1 MQSCSS
7 AASDQVR
14 GTNFMQTERK
24 SSMKRKIFN
33 SRALALILVLAM
45 AVSLFTFSASAAT
58 TESLSGHGSN
68 ISSIVATGADF
79 ESVEYA
85 TSADLHGTVYDY
97 YLAVPSGT
105 ANGTE
110 LTATFTA
117 ADGQPD
123 GFVISKFGKNVPNP
137 PQGIYYIASGA
148 SNTYTA
154 TMTDGAALATAYV
167 HKDTRNEFGKCD
179 TYNFH
184 YYVSMPVSISTGDP
198 VFIAWNG
205 TTGTVTGRHGSN
217 KIPGEFTLWVENP
230 TSVTVNGTAQSA
242 SLQNGTNYGYT
253 ITTSEDNTLS
263 IVVVA
268 GGTTYT
274 ISCGTKSHTLA
285 GSAPTSVVSYL
296 PLGQF
301 ANNSGWGY
309 LGTKFVGPNK
319 TAPETTGVSLGA
331 FGGFIEFYFE
341 NGIEDKATNPYGV
354 DFVIYGNAFNGN
366 PEAGAVQV
374 SVDGTTWY
382 ELAGSNYYKSN
393 FTANDP
399 ANGFSKFYTGTL
411 RNTSVI
417 YTKGSSRVTAK
428 LGSLNAADCCPA
440 AWFPLTTNFTAFEND
455 PTGGA
460 TCDSRVSVNL
470 SGNTLTFTGVTAI
483 ADSDTTAD
491 YAFGYA
497 DVTPN
502 GSPSEYGEAVN
513 PYTPYTSD
521 KTGGDGFDLAWAVDI
536 ATGEPVN
543 LSGQKVKYVR
553 VYSAV
558 LDFGRFGETSPEIT
572 GIFTARGTSSNTNP
586 TPRAIAKLAGTTIST
601 TGTVVSSTQRF
612 ITASVP
618 AGTEQTLSINSSA
631 DYLYVNGVQITGT
644 SASNPYTVS
653 VNLAAGETA
662 TYQVITQ
669 TGTRQPY
676 IEVIKLTGSAATRS
690 VTIGE

>member
-1 MQSCSS
+1 
-7 AASDQVR
+7 
-14 GTNFMQTERK
+14 
-24 SSMKRKIFN
+24 MKKIFN
-33 SRALALILVLAM
+33 SRTLALILVLAM
-45 AVSLFTFSASAAT
+45 AVSLFTLSVSAAT
-58 TESLSGHGSN
+58 TESLNGHGSN
-68 ISSIVATGADF
+68 ISSIVVTGADF

-85 TSADLHGTVYDY
+85 TSTDIHGTVYDY

-393 FTANDP
+393 FTANNP

-572 GIFTARGTSSNTNP
+572 GIFTARGTSGSAATTDLEVWGARKITTSNKGMTSVS
-586 TPRAIAKLAGTTIST
+586 AGNYTIY
-601 TGTVVSSTQRF
+601 
-612 ITASVP
+612 
-618 AGTEQTLSINSSA
+618 SA
-631 DYLYVNGVQITGT
+631 EDYVYVNGVAVD
-644 SASNPYTVS
+644 ASSNDGYAFS
-653 VNLAAGETA
+653 IAAGEKV
-662 TYQVITQ
+662 QIITQ
-669 TGTRQPY
+669 SGTESPY
-676 IEVIKLTGSAATRS
+676 
-690 VTIGE
+690 VTVLNCA

>member
-1 MQSCSS
+1 
-7 AASDQVR
+7 
-14 GTNFMQTERK
+14 
-24 SSMKRKIFN
+24 MKKIFN

-68 ISSIVATGADF
+68 ISSIVVTGADF

-85 TSADLHGTVYDY
+85 TSTDFHGTVYDY
-97 YLAVPSGT
+97 YLAVPNST
-105 ANGTE
+105 ANGTV

-117 ADGQPD
+117 AADQGSN
-123 GFVISKFGKNVPNP
+123 FVISALGQNIPNP
-137 PQGIYYIASGA
+137 PRGTILIRQNA

-154 TMTDGAALATAYV
+154 TMTDGTALATAYA
-167 HKDTRNEFGKCD
+167 HKDVVNEFGKCD

-217 KIPGEFTLWVENP
+217 KIPGEFTLWVDTP
-230 TSVTVNGTAQSA
+230 TSVTVNGVAQSPA
-242 SLQNGTNYGYT
+242 LESETDDNCGYT
-253 ITTSEDNTLS
+253 ITTSEENTLS

-268 GGTTYT
+268 KGVTYT
-274 ISCGTKSHTLA
+274 ISCGTKSHTPA

-393 FTANDP
+393 FTANNP
-399 ANGFSKFYTGTL
+399 ENGFSKFYTGTL

-417 YTKGSSRVTAK
+417 YTKESSRVTAK
-428 LGSLNAADCCPA
+428 LGSLNAANCCPA

-460 TCDSRVSVNL
+460 TCDSHVSVNL

-572 GIFTARGTSSNTNP
+572 GIFTTKNIAADSVNRTAAPTVKFGATAFLSTVATENGGVVDRTSVVAGKPYYVSVTSDAENIFINGI
-586 TPRAIAKLAGTTIST
+586 RATSGTTYTFTKT
-601 TGTVVSSTQRF
+601 TESNQFVR
-612 ITASVP
+612 I
-618 AGTEQTLSINSSA
+618 I
-631 DYLYVNGVQITGT
+631 VQD
-644 SASNPYTVS
+644 
-653 VNLAAGETA
+653 
-662 TYQVITQ
+662 
-669 TGTRQPY
+669 
-676 IEVIKLTGSAATRS
+676 GSAAPY
-690 VTIGE
+690 VTYLKIS

>member
-1 MQSCSS
+1 
-7 AASDQVR
+7 
-14 GTNFMQTERK
+14 
-24 SSMKRKIFN
+24 MKKIFN

-45 AVSLFTFSASAAT
+45 AVSLFTLSVSAAT

-68 ISSIVATGADF
+68 ISSIVVTGADF

-85 TSADLHGTVYDY
+85 TSTDIHGTVYDY

-205 TTGTVTGRHGSN
+205 TTGTVTGRNGSS

-393 FTANDP
+393 FTANNP
-399 ANGFSKFYTGTL
+399 ENGFSKFYTGTL

-572 GIFTARGTSSNTNP
+572 GIFTARGTSSNTKP
-586 TPRAIAKLAGTTIST
+586 TTGAIAKLAGTKIST
-601 TGTVVSSTQRF
+601 TGTAVSSTQRF
-612 ITASVP
+612 ISRTVP
-618 AGTEQTLSINSSA
+618 AGTEQTLSISSNA

-644 SASNPYTVS
+644 STSNPYTIS
-653 VNLAAGETA
+653 VNLAEGETA

-676 IEVIKLTGSAATRS
+676 IEVIKLTGSVATRS
-690 VTIGE
+690 MSIGG

>member
-14 GTNFMQTERK
+14 GTNFMRTERK
-24 SSMKRKIFN
+24 SSMKKIFN

-45 AVSLFTFSASAAT
+45 AVSLFTLSVSAAT

-68 ISSIVATGADF
+68 ISSIVVTGADF

-85 TSADLHGTVYDY
+85 TSTDIHGTVYDY

-205 TTGTVTGRHGSN
+205 TTGTVAGRGGSS

-274 ISCGTKSHTLA
+274 ISCGTKSHTPA

-301 ANNSGWGY
+301 ANNSGWGV
-309 LGTKFVGPNK
+309 LGSKFAGK
-319 TAPETTGVSLGA
+319 TSLDSTGVSLGA
-331 FGGFIEFYFE
+331 FGGFIEFKFE
-341 NGIEDKATNPYGV
+341 NGIKNDEKNPYGI

-374 SVDGTTWY
+374 SEDGTTWY
-382 ELAGSNYYKSN
+382 ELAGSNYYNDN
-393 FTANDP
+393 FTYNAP
-399 ANGFSKFYTGTL
+399 SSGFSKAYSGTL
-411 RNTSVI
+411 RNTSVV
-417 YTKGSSRVTAK
+417 YTKGSSRVSAK
-428 LGSLNAADCCPA
+428 LGSLNAVEVCPA
-440 AWFPLTTNFTAFEND
+440 AWFPLLTNFTAFDGN

-460 TCDSRVSVNL
+460 HCASGVSVNL
-470 SGNTLTFTGVTAI
+470 SGDTLTFAGITAI

-502 GSPSEYGEAVN
+502 GSPDQYGDAVN

-521 KTGGDGFDLAWAVDI
+521 KTGGDGFDLEWAVDI
-536 ATGEPVN
+536 STGLPVDVT
-543 LSGQKVKYVR
+543 GKTFHYVR

-558 LDFGRFGETSPEIT
+558 LDFGRFGETSAEIT
-572 GIFTARGTSSNTNP
+572 GIFTTANKATADVNRTAAPTVKYGTSETSMTQP
-586 TPRAIAKLAGTTIST
+586 VRMGTS
-601 TGTVVSSTQRF
+601 GTV
-612 ITASVP
+612 IEKPVP
-618 AGTEQTLSINSSA
+618 AGTYYINATTAAENLYINGTKVTSGDAYSFTVTSGKTT
-631 DYLYVNGVQITGT
+631 YLRFIVQDGT
-644 SASNPYTVS
+644 KRPF
-653 VNLAAGETA
+653 
-662 TYQVITQ
+662 
-669 TGTRQPY
+669 
-676 IEVIKLTGSAATRS
+676 IKLVEFTG
-690 VTIGE
+690 E

>member
-1 MQSCSS
+1 
-7 AASDQVR
+7 
-14 GTNFMQTERK
+14 
-24 SSMKRKIFN
+24 MKKIFN

-45 AVSLFTFSASAAT
+45 AVSLFTLSVSAAT

-68 ISSIVATGADF
+68 ISSIVVTGADF

-85 TSADLHGTVYDY
+85 TSTDIHGTVYDY

-205 TTGTVTGRHGSN
+205 TTGTVTGRNGSS

-274 ISCGTKSHTLA
+274 ISCGTKSHTPA

-301 ANNSGWGY
+301 ANNSGWGV
-309 LGTKFVGPNK
+309 LGSKFAGK
-319 TAPETTGVSLGA
+319 TSLDSTGVSLGA
-331 FGGFIEFYFE
+331 FGGFIEFKFE
-341 NGIEDKATNPYGV
+341 NGIKNDEKNPYGI

-374 SVDGTTWY
+374 SEDGTTWY
-382 ELAGSNYYKSN
+382 ELAGSNYYNDN
-393 FTANDP
+393 FTYNAP
-399 ANGFSKFYTGTL
+399 SSGFSKAYSGTL
-411 RNTSVI
+411 RNTSVV
-417 YTKGSSRVTAK
+417 YTKGSSRVSAK
-428 LGSLNAADCCPA
+428 LGSLNAVEVCPA
-440 AWFPLTTNFTAFEND
+440 AWFPLLTNFTAFDGN

-460 TCDSRVSVNL
+460 HCASGVSVNL
-470 SGNTLTFTGVTAI
+470 SGDTLTFAGITAI

-502 GSPSEYGEAVN
+502 GSPDQYGDAVN

-521 KTGGDGFDLAWAVDI
+521 KTGGDGFDLEWAVDI
-536 ATGEPVN
+536 STGLPVDVT
-543 LSGQKVKYVR
+543 GKTFHYVR

-558 LDFGRFGETSPEIT
+558 LDFGRFGETSAEIT
-572 GIFTARGTSSNTNP
+572 GIFTTANKSTSSVGRTAAP
-586 TPRAIAKLAGTTIST
+586 TIKFGTTRLT
-601 TGTVVSSTQRF
+601 TVSGHQNGAYVARSATSDFKVSVTSDADNIFINGTRATSGETYTFGLTSGSTQIVR
-612 ITASVP
+612 IVTQS
-618 AGTEQTLSINSSA
+618 
-631 DYLYVNGVQITGT
+631 D
-644 SASNPYTVS
+644 
-653 VNLAAGETA
+653 GEA
-662 TYQVITQ
+662 
-669 TGTRQPY
+669 PY
-676 IEVIKLTGSAATRS
+676 ITYLKVN
-690 VTIGE
+690 

>member
-14 GTNFMQTERK
+14 GTIFMQTERK

-68 ISSIVATGADF
+68 ISTITATGVNY
-79 ESVEYA
+79 ETVEYA
-85 TSADLHGTVYDY
+85 TSTDPHGTIYDY
-97 YLAVPSGT
+97 YLAVPAET

-110 LTATFTA
+110 LTVAFTPA
-117 ADGQPD
+117 AGVSSN
-123 GFVISKFGKNVPNP
+123 FVISKLGANVPNP
-137 PQGIYYIASGA
+137 PQGINYIYAAA

-154 TMTDGAALATAYV
+154 TLTDGAALVTAYV
-167 HKDTRNEFGKCD
+167 HNDVRGAFSTFD
-179 TYNFH
+179 TYAFH
-184 YYVSMPVSISTGDP
+184 FYTSKPVSISTGDP

-205 TTGTVTGRHGSN
+205 NTGTVAGRYGSN
-217 KIPGEFTLWVENP
+217 KIPGEFTLWVDTP

-253 ITTSEDNTLS
+253 ITTSEENTLS

-268 GGTTYT
+268 KGVTYT
-274 ISCGTKSHTLA
+274 ISCGTKSHTPA

-296 PLGQF
+296 PIGQF

-309 LGTKFVGPNK
+309 LGTKFAGK
-319 TAPETTGVSLGA
+319 TAPETTGVSLGS
-331 FGGFIEFYFE
+331 FGGFIEFKFE
-341 NGIEDKATNPYGV
+341 NGIKNDEKNPYGI

-374 SVDGTTWY
+374 SEDGTTWY
-382 ELAGSNYYKSN
+382 ELAGSNYYNDN
-393 FTANDP
+393 FTYNAP
-399 ANGFSKFYTGTL
+399 SSGFSKAYSGTL
-411 RNTSVI
+411 RNTSVV
-417 YTKGSSRVTAK
+417 YTKGSSRVSAK
-428 LGSLNAADCCPA
+428 LGSLNAVEVCPA
-440 AWFPLTTNFTAFEND
+440 AWFPLLTNFTAFDGN

-460 TCDSRVSVNL
+460 HCASGVSVNL
-470 SGNTLTFTGVTAI
+470 SGDTLTFAGITAI

-502 GSPSEYGEAVN
+502 GSPDQYGDAVN

-521 KTGGDGFDLAWAVDI
+521 KTGGDGFDLEWAVDI
-536 ATGEPVN
+536 STGLPVDVT
-543 LSGQKVKYVR
+543 GKTFHYVR

-558 LDFGRFGETSPEIT
+558 LDFGRFGETSAEIT
-572 GIFTARGTSSNTNP
+572 GIFTTANKADSSVLRTGKPTKLTFQAEGKGASTIFAGQVPTTGSTVTKISDIRNRAGDAEAVNVTINAPSGSTVYINNTCL
-586 TPRAIAKLAGTTIST
+586 TESSTGVFTGAIST
-601 TGTVVSSTQRF
+601 
-612 ITASVP
+612 P
-618 AGTEQTLSINSSA
+618 AA
-631 DYLYVNGVQITGT
+631 DQYLRVIVQNGEM
-644 SASNPYTVS
+644 SPYMF
-653 VNLAAGETA
+653 
-662 TYQVITQ
+662 VI
-669 TGTRQPY
+669 
-676 IEVIKLTGSAATRS
+676 V
-690 VTIGE
+690 

>member
-1 MQSCSS
+1 
-7 AASDQVR
+7 
-14 GTNFMQTERK
+14 MQTERK

-45 AVSLFTFSASAAT
+45 AVSLFTISASAAT

-68 ISSIVATGADF
+68 ISSIVVTGADF

-85 TSADLHGTVYDY
+85 TSTDFHGTIYDY
-97 YLAVPSGT
+97 YLAVPNST
-105 ANGTE
+105 ANGTV

-117 ADGQPD
+117 AADQGSN
-123 GFVISKFGKNVPNP
+123 FVISALGQNIPNP
-137 PQGIYYIASGA
+137 PRGTILIRQNA

-154 TMTDGAALATAYV
+154 TMTDGTALATAYA
-167 HKDTRNEFGKCD
+167 HKDVVNEFGKCD

-184 YYVSMPVSISTGDP
+184 YYMSMPVSISTGDP

-296 PLGQF
+296 PIGQF

-399 ANGFSKFYTGTL
+399 ENGFSKFYTGTL

-428 LGSLNAADCCPA
+428 LGSLNAANCCPA

-572 GIFTARGTSSNTNP
+572 GIFTARGTN
-586 TPRAIAKLAGTTIST
+586 
-601 TGTVVSSTQRF
+601 
-612 ITASVP
+612 
-618 AGTEQTLSINSSA
+618 
-631 DYLYVNGVQITGT
+631 
-644 SASNPYTVS
+644 
-653 VNLAAGETA
+653 
-662 TYQVITQ
+662 
-669 TGTRQPY
+669 
-676 IEVIKLTGSAATRS
+676 GSAATTDLTVKKGKNTYATANMSSRF
-690 VTIGE
+690 VPTATYTIKSSEDYVYINGVKVDASSGYSLEVESGVLYQIITQSGTESPYITVLKGN

>member
-1 MQSCSS
+1 M
-7 AASDQVR
+7 R
-14 GTNFMQTERK
+14 TERK
-24 SSMKRKIFN
+24 SSMKKIFN

-274 ISCGTKSHTLA
+274 ISCGTKSHTPA

-309 LGTKFVGPNK
+309 LGTKFVGK

>member
-1 MQSCSS
+1 
-7 AASDQVR
+7 
-14 GTNFMQTERK
+14 
-24 SSMKRKIFN
+24 MKKIFN

-45 AVSLFTFSASAAT
+45 AVSLFTLSVSAAT
-58 TESLSGHGSN
+58 SESLSGHGSN
-68 ISSIVATGADF
+68 ISSIVVTGADF

-85 TSADLHGTVYDY
+85 TSTDIHGTVYDY
-97 YLAVPSGT
+97 YLAVPSST
-105 ANGTE
+105 ANGTV

-117 ADGQPD
+117 AADQGSN
-123 GFVISKFGKNVPNP
+123 FVISALGKNVPNP
-137 PQGIYYIASGA
+137 PRGTILIRQNA

-154 TMTDGAALATAYV
+154 TMTDGTALATAYA
-167 HKDTRNEFGKCD
+167 HKDVVSEFGKCD

-184 YYVSMPVSISTGDP
+184 YYMSMPVSISTGDP

-205 TTGTVTGRHGSN
+205 TTGTVAGRNGSS

-242 SLQNGTNYGYT
+242 ALQNGTNYGYT
-253 ITTSEDNTLS
+253 ITTSENNTLS

-274 ISCGTKSHTLA
+274 ISCGTKSHTPA

-393 FTANDP
+393 FTAADP

-601 TGTVVSSTQRF
+601 SGTVVSSTQRF

-676 IEVIKLTGSAATRS
+676 IEVIKLTGSVATRS
-690 VTIGE
+690 MSIGE

>member
-1 MQSCSS
+1 
-7 AASDQVR
+7 
-14 GTNFMQTERK
+14 
-24 SSMKRKIFN
+24 MKKIFN

-45 AVSLFTFSASAAT
+45 AVSLFTLSVSAAT

-68 ISSIVATGADF
+68 ISSIVVTGADF

-85 TSADLHGTVYDY
+85 TSTDFHGTVYDY
-97 YLAVPSGT
+97 YLAVPNST
-105 ANGTE
+105 ANGTV

-117 ADGQPD
+117 AADQGSN
-123 GFVISKFGKNVPNP
+123 FVISALGQNIPNP
-137 PQGIYYIASGA
+137 PRGTILIRQNA

-154 TMTDGAALATAYV
+154 TMTDGTALATAYA
-167 HKDTRNEFGKCD
+167 HKDVVNEFGKCD

-184 YYVSMPVSISTGDP
+184 YYMSMPVSISTGDP

-205 TTGTVTGRHGSN
+205 TTGTVAGRNGSS

-268 GGTTYT
+268 GGATYT

-296 PLGQF
+296 PIGQF

-399 ANGFSKFYTGTL
+399 ENGFSKFYTGTL

-428 LGSLNAADCCPA
+428 LGSLNAANCCPA
-440 AWFPLTTNFTAFEND
+440 AWFPLTTNFTAFAND

-572 GIFTARGTSSNTNP
+572 GIFTARGTS
-586 TPRAIAKLAGTTIST
+586 
-601 TGTVVSSTQRF
+601 
-612 ITASVP
+612 
-618 AGTEQTLSINSSA
+618 
-631 DYLYVNGVQITGT
+631 
-644 SASNPYTVS
+644 
-653 VNLAAGETA
+653 
-662 TYQVITQ
+662 
-669 TGTRQPY
+669 
-676 IEVIKLTGSAATRS
+676 GSAATTDLEVWGDDIITTSNKAAVS
-690 VTIGE
+690 VNAGSYKIYSAEDYVFVNGVAVDASGEDGYAFDIASGAKVQIITQSGTESPYVTVLTCA

>member
-1 MQSCSS
+1 
-7 AASDQVR
+7 
-14 GTNFMQTERK
+14 
-24 SSMKRKIFN
+24 MKRKIFN
-33 SRALALILVLAM
+33 SRTLALILVLAM
-45 AVSLFTFSASAAT
+45 AVSLFTISASAAT
-58 TESLSGHGSN
+58 SESLSGHGSN
-68 ISSIVATGADF
+68 ISTITATGVNY
-79 ESVEYA
+79 ETVEYA
-85 TSADLHGTVYDY
+85 TSTGTRGTIYDY
-97 YLAVPSGT
+97 YLAVPAET

-110 LTATFTA
+110 LTVAFTPA
-117 ADGQPD
+117 AGVSSN
-123 GFVISKFGKNVPNP
+123 FVISKLGANVPNP
-137 PQGIYYIASGA
+137 PQGINYIYAAA

-154 TMTDGAALATAYV
+154 TMTDGAALVTAYV
-167 HKDTRNEFGKCD
+167 HNDVRGSFGTFD
-179 TYNFH
+179 TYAFH
-184 YYVSMPVSISTGDP
+184 FYTSKPVSISTGDP

-205 TTGTVTGRHGSN
+205 TTGTVAGRGGSS

-393 FTANDP
+393 FTANNP
-399 ANGFSKFYTGTL
+399 ENGFSKFYTGTL

-428 LGSLNAADCCPA
+428 LGSLNAANCCPA

-572 GIFTARGTSSNTNP
+572 GIFTARGTSGSAATTDLEVWGAQKITTSNKGMVSVSA
-586 TPRAIAKLAGTTIST
+586 RSYTIY
-601 TGTVVSSTQRF
+601 
-612 ITASVP
+612 
-618 AGTEQTLSINSSA
+618 SA
-631 DYLYVNGVQITGT
+631 EDHVYVNGVAVDASGDDGYTFSIASGEKVQI
-644 SASNPYTVS
+644 
-653 VNLAAGETA
+653 
-662 TYQVITQ
+662 ITQ
-669 TGTRQPY
+669 SGTESPY
-676 IEVIKLTGSAATRS
+676 
-690 VTIGE
+690 VTVLNCA

>member
-1 MQSCSS
+1 
-7 AASDQVR
+7 
-14 GTNFMQTERK
+14 
-24 SSMKRKIFN
+24 MKKIFN

-393 FTANDP
+393 FTANNP
-399 ANGFSKFYTGTL
+399 ENGFSKFYTGTL

-428 LGSLNAADCCPA
+428 LGSLNAANCCPA

-586 TPRAIAKLAGTTIST
+586 TPRAVAKLAGATIST
-601 TGTVVSSTQRF
+601 TGTAVSSTQRF
-612 ITASVP
+612 ISRTVP
-618 AGTEQTLSINSSA
+618 AGTEQTLSISSSA

-644 SASNPYTVS
+644 STSNPYTIS
-653 VNLAAGETA
+653 VNLAEGETA

-676 IEVIKLTGSAATRS
+676 IEVIKLTGSVATRS
-690 VTIGE
+690 MSIGE

>member
-1 MQSCSS
+1 
-7 AASDQVR
+7 
-14 GTNFMQTERK
+14 
-24 SSMKRKIFN
+24 MKKIFN

-45 AVSLFTFSASAAT
+45 AVSLFTFSVSAAT

-68 ISSIVATGADF
+68 ISSIVVTGADF

-85 TSADLHGTVYDY
+85 TSTDIHGTVYDY

-205 TTGTVTGRHGSN
+205 TTGTVTGRNGSS

-274 ISCGTKSHTLA
+274 ISCGTKSHTPA

-309 LGTKFVGPNK
+309 LGTKFVGK

-399 ANGFSKFYTGTL
+399 ENGFSKFYTGTL

>member
-1 MQSCSS
+1 
-7 AASDQVR
+7 
-14 GTNFMQTERK
+14 
-24 SSMKRKIFN
+24 MKKIFN
-33 SRALALILVLAM
+33 SRTLALILVLAM
-45 AVSLFTFSASAAT
+45 AVSLFTISASAAT

-205 TTGTVTGRHGSN
+205 TTGTVAGRNGSS

-274 ISCGTKSHTLA
+274 ISCGTKSHTPA

-309 LGTKFVGPNK
+309 LGTKFVGK
-319 TAPETTGVSLGA
+319 TAPETTGVSLGV

>member
-1 MQSCSS
+1 
-7 AASDQVR
+7 
-14 GTNFMQTERK
+14 
-24 SSMKRKIFN
+24 MKKIFN

-45 AVSLFTFSASAAT
+45 AVSLFTLSVSAAT

-68 ISSIVATGADF
+68 ISSIVVTGADF

-85 TSADLHGTVYDY
+85 TSTDIHGTVYDY

-184 YYVSMPVSISTGDP
+184 YYMSMPVSISTGDP

-205 TTGTVTGRHGSN
+205 TTGTVAGRNGSS

-268 GGTTYT
+268 GGATYT

-309 LGTKFVGPNK
+309 LGTKFVGK

-331 FGGFIEFYFE
+331 FGGFIEFKFE
-341 NGIEDKATNPYGV
+341 NGITNDEKNPYGI

-374 SVDGTTWY
+374 SEDGTTWY
-382 ELAGSNYYKSN
+382 ELAGSNYYNNN
-393 FTANDP
+393 FTYTDP
-399 ANGFSKFYTGTL
+399 SNGFSKFYTGSL
-411 RNTSVI
+411 RNTSVV

-428 LGSLNAADCCPA
+428 LGSLNAANCCPA
-440 AWFPLTTNFTAFEND
+440 AWFPLTTNFTAFAND

-460 TCDSRVSVNL
+460 HCASGVSVNL
-470 SGNTLTFTGVTAI
+470 SGDTLTFAGITAI

-502 GSPSEYGEAVN
+502 GSPNQYGDAVN

-521 KTGGDGFDLAWAVDI
+521 KTGGDGFDLEWAVDI
-536 ATGEPVN
+536 ATGLPVDVT
-543 LSGQKVKYVR
+543 GKTFHYVR

-558 LDFGRFGETSPEIT
+558 LDFGRFGETSAEIT
-572 GIFTARGTSSNTNP
+572 GIFTTKNKAADSVNRTATP
-586 TPRAIAKLAGTTIST
+586 TIK
-601 TGTVVSSTQRF
+601 F
-612 ITASVP
+612 
-618 AGTEQTLSINSSA
+618 
-631 DYLYVNGVQITGT
+631 GT
-644 SASNPYTVS
+644 SAINMGTVTTENGGVVDESSAVAGKTTYRVS
-653 VNLAAGETA
+653 VTSTAENIFINGIRATSGTAYTFTKTQESNQIVRVIVQDGTAAPYV
-662 TYQVITQ
+662 TYLKIN
-669 TGTRQPY
+669 
-676 IEVIKLTGSAATRS
+676 
-690 VTIGE
+690 

>member
-1 MQSCSS
+1 M
-7 AASDQVR
+7 
-14 GTNFMQTERK
+14 N
-24 SSMKRKIFN
+24 KIFN
-33 SRALALILVLAM
+33 SRTLALILVLAM

-68 ISSIVATGADF
+68 ISSIVVTGADF

-85 TSADLHGTVYDY
+85 TSTDIHGTVYDY
-97 YLAVPSGT
+97 YLAVPSST
-105 ANGTE
+105 ANGTV

-117 ADGQPD
+117 AADQD
-123 GFVISKFGKNVPNP
+123 SNFVISTRGKNVPNP
-137 PQGIYYIASGA
+137 PYGVVFIRQGAA
-148 SNTYTA
+148 TTYTA
-154 TMTDGAALATAYV
+154 TMTEGAALATAYA
-167 HKDTRNEFGKCD
+167 HKDVVNEFGKCD

-184 YYVSMPVSISTGDP
+184 YYMSMPVSISTGDP

-205 TTGTVTGRHGSN
+205 TTGTVTGRAGSS

-274 ISCGTKSHTLA
+274 ISCGTKSHTPA

-309 LGTKFVGPNK
+309 LGTKFVGK

-572 GIFTARGTSSNTNP
+572 GIFTARGTS
-586 TPRAIAKLAGTTIST
+586 
-601 TGTVVSSTQRF
+601 
-612 ITASVP
+612 
-618 AGTEQTLSINSSA
+618 
-631 DYLYVNGVQITGT
+631 
-644 SASNPYTVS
+644 
-653 VNLAAGETA
+653 
-662 TYQVITQ
+662 
-669 TGTRQPY
+669 
-676 IEVIKLTGSAATRS
+676 GSAATTDLVVLDAATEEIEFETENKACKHIAAGSYVMYSEADYVFVNGVS
-690 VTIGE
+690 VDASSGYSLTFGSGDTVQIITQNGTASPYVTVIKCD

>member
-1 MQSCSS
+1 M
-7 AASDQVR
+7 R
-14 GTNFMQTERK
+14 TERK
-24 SSMKRKIFN
+24 SSMKKIFN

-45 AVSLFTFSASAAT
+45 AVSLFTLSVSAAT

-68 ISSIVATGADF
+68 ISSIVVTGADF

-85 TSADLHGTVYDY
+85 TSTDIHGTVYDY

-205 TTGTVTGRHGSN
+205 TTGTVTGRNGSS

-393 FTANDP
+393 FTANNP
-399 ANGFSKFYTGTL
+399 ENGFSKFYTGTL

>member
-1 MQSCSS
+1 
-7 AASDQVR
+7 
-14 GTNFMQTERK
+14 
-24 SSMKRKIFN
+24 MKKIFN

-45 AVSLFTFSASAAT
+45 AVSLFTLSVSAAT

-68 ISSIVATGADF
+68 ISSIVVTGADF

-85 TSADLHGTVYDY
+85 TSTDIHGTVYDY
-97 YLAVPSGT
+97 YLAVPSNT

-117 ADGQPD
+117 AADQGSN
-123 GFVISKFGKNVPNP
+123 FVISALGKNVPNP
-137 PQGIYYIASGA
+137 PRGTILIRQNA

-154 TMTDGAALATAYV
+154 TMTDGTALATAYA
-167 HKDTRNEFGKCD
+167 HKDVVSEFGKCD

-205 TTGTVTGRHGSN
+205 TTGTVTGRNGSS

-274 ISCGTKSHTLA
+274 ISCGTKSHTPA

-301 ANNSGWGY
+301 ANNSGWGV
-309 LGTKFVGPNK
+309 LGSKFAGK
-319 TAPETTGVSLGA
+319 TSLDSTGVSLGA
-331 FGGFIEFYFE
+331 FGGFIEFKFE
-341 NGIEDKATNPYGV
+341 NGITNDEKNPYGV

-374 SVDGTTWY
+374 SEDGTTWY
-382 ELAGSNYYKSN
+382 ELAGSNYYDGN
-393 FTANDP
+393 FTYNAP
-399 ANGFSKFYTGTL
+399 SSGFSKAYSGTL

-417 YTKGSSRVTAK
+417 YTKGSSRVSAK
-428 LGSLNAADCCPA
+428 LGSLNAVEVCPA
-440 AWFPLTTNFTAFEND
+440 AWFPLLTNFTAFDGN

-460 TCDSRVSVNL
+460 HCASGVSVNL
-470 SGNTLTFTGVTAI
+470 SGDTLTFAGITAI

-502 GSPSEYGEAVN
+502 GSPDQYGDAVN

-521 KTGGDGFDLAWAVDI
+521 KTGGDGFDLEWAVDI
-536 ATGEPVN
+536 STGLPVDVT
-543 LSGQKVKYVR
+543 GKTFHYVR

-558 LDFGRFGETSPEIT
+558 LDFGRFGETSAEIT
-572 GIFTARGTSSNTNP
+572 GIFTTKNKAADSVNRTATPTIKFGTSPINM
-586 TPRAIAKLAGTTIST
+586 
-601 TGTVVSSTQRF
+601 GTVTTENGGVVDESSMVAGQ
-612 ITASVP
+612 TAYR
-618 AGTEQTLSINSSA
+618 L
-631 DYLYVNGVQITGT
+631 
-644 SASNPYTVS
+644 
-653 VNLAAGETA
+653 
-662 TYQVITQ
+662 
-669 TGTRQPY
+669 
-676 IEVIKLTGSAATRS
+676 S
-690 VTIGE
+690 VTSTAENIFINGIRATSGTAYTFTKTQESNQIVRVIVQDGTAAPYVTYLKIN

>member
-1 MQSCSS
+1 
-7 AASDQVR
+7 
-14 GTNFMQTERK
+14 
-24 SSMKRKIFN
+24 MKKIFN

-45 AVSLFTFSASAAT
+45 AVSLFTLSVSAAT
-58 TESLSGHGSN
+58 SESLSGHGSN

-85 TSADLHGTVYDY
+85 TSTDIHGTVYDY
-97 YLAVPSGT
+97 YLAVPSST
-105 ANGTE
+105 ANGTV

-117 ADGQPD
+117 AADQD
-123 GFVISKFGKNVPNP
+123 SNFVISALGQNIPNP
-137 PQGIYYIASGA
+137 PRGTVLIRQNA

-154 TMTDGAALATAYV
+154 TMTDGTALATAYA
-167 HKDTRNEFGKCD
+167 HKDVVNEFGKCD
-179 TYNFH
+179 TYHFH
-184 YYVSMPVSISTGDP
+184 YYMSMPVSISTGDP

-205 TTGTVTGRHGSN
+205 NAGTVTGRNGSS

-274 ISCGTKSHTLA
+274 ISCGTKSHTPA

-309 LGTKFVGPNK
+309 LGTKFVGK

-572 GIFTARGTSSNTNP
+572 GIFTARGTS
-586 TPRAIAKLAGTTIST
+586 
-601 TGTVVSSTQRF
+601 
-612 ITASVP
+612 
-618 AGTEQTLSINSSA
+618 
-631 DYLYVNGVQITGT
+631 
-644 SASNPYTVS
+644 
-653 VNLAAGETA
+653 
-662 TYQVITQ
+662 
-669 TGTRQPY
+669 
-676 IEVIKLTGSAATRS
+676 GSAATTDLVVLDAATEEIEFETENKACKHIAAGSYVMYSEADYVFVNGVS
-690 VTIGE
+690 VDASSGYSLTFGSGDTVQIITQNGTASPYVTVIKCD

>member
-1 MQSCSS
+1 
-7 AASDQVR
+7 
-14 GTNFMQTERK
+14 
-24 SSMKRKIFN
+24 MKKIFN

-45 AVSLFTFSASAAT
+45 AVSLFTLSVSAAT

-68 ISSIVATGADF
+68 ISSIVVTGADF

-85 TSADLHGTVYDY
+85 TSTDFHGTVYDY

-117 ADGQPD
+117 ADGQPN

-137 PQGIYYIASGA
+137 PQGIYYITSGA

-217 KIPGEFTLWVENP
+217 KIPGEFTLWVDTP
-230 TSVTVNGTAQSA
+230 TSVTVNGVAQSPA
-242 SLQNGTNYGYT
+242 LESETDDNCGYT
-253 ITTSEDNTLS
+253 ITTSEENTLS

-268 GGTTYT
+268 KGVTYT
-274 ISCGTKSHTLA
+274 ISCGTKSHTPA

-309 LGTKFVGPNK
+309 LGTKFVGK

-393 FTANDP
+393 FTANNP
-399 ANGFSKFYTGTL
+399 ENGFSKFYTGTL

-428 LGSLNAADCCPA
+428 LGSLNAANCCPA

-572 GIFTARGTSSNTNP
+572 GIFTARGTSGSAATTDLEVWGAQKITTSNKGMVSVSA
-586 TPRAIAKLAGTTIST
+586 RSYTIY
-601 TGTVVSSTQRF
+601 
-612 ITASVP
+612 
-618 AGTEQTLSINSSA
+618 SA
-631 DYLYVNGVQITGT
+631 EDHVYVNGVAVD
-644 SASNPYTVS
+644 ASSDDGYTFS
-653 VNLAAGETA
+653 IASGEKV
-662 TYQVITQ
+662 QVITQ
-669 TGTRQPY
+669 SGTESPY
-676 IEVIKLTGSAATRS
+676 
-690 VTIGE
+690 VTVLNCA

>member
-1 MQSCSS
+1 
-7 AASDQVR
+7 
-14 GTNFMQTERK
+14 
-24 SSMKRKIFN
+24 MKKIFN

-45 AVSLFTFSASAAT
+45 AVSLFTLSVSAAT

-68 ISSIVATGADF
+68 ISSIVVTGADF

-85 TSADLHGTVYDY
+85 TSTDIHGTVYDY

-205 TTGTVTGRHGSN
+205 TTGTVTGRNGSS

-393 FTANDP
+393 FTANNP
-399 ANGFSKFYTGTL
+399 ENGFSKFYTGTL

-428 LGSLNAADCCPA
+428 LGSLNAANCCPA
-440 AWFPLTTNFTAFEND
+440 AWFPLTTNFTAFAND

-460 TCDSRVSVNL
+460 HCASGVSVNL
-470 SGNTLTFTGVTAI
+470 SGDTLTFTGVTAI

-572 GIFTARGTSSNTNP
+572 GIFTARGTSSNTKP
-586 TPRAIAKLAGTTIST
+586 TTGAIAKLAGTTIST

-676 IEVIKLTGSAATRS
+676 IEVIKLTGSVATRS
-690 VTIGE
+690 MSIGE

>member
-1 MQSCSS
+1 
-7 AASDQVR
+7 
-14 GTNFMQTERK
+14 
-24 SSMKRKIFN
+24 MKKIFN

-45 AVSLFTFSASAAT
+45 AVSLFTLSVSAAT

-68 ISSIVATGADF
+68 ISSIVVTGADF

-85 TSADLHGTVYDY
+85 TSTDFHGTVYDY
-97 YLAVPSGT
+97 YLAVPNST
-105 ANGTE
+105 ANGTV

-117 ADGQPD
+117 AADQGSN
-123 GFVISKFGKNVPNP
+123 FVISALGQNIPNP
-137 PQGIYYIASGA
+137 PRGTILIRQNA

-154 TMTDGAALATAYV
+154 TMTDGTALATAYA
-167 HKDTRNEFGKCD
+167 HKDVVNEFGKCD

-184 YYVSMPVSISTGDP
+184 YYMSMPVSISTGDP

-205 TTGTVTGRHGSN
+205 TTGTVAGRNGSS

-268 GGTTYT
+268 GGATYT

-296 PLGQF
+296 PIGQF

-399 ANGFSKFYTGTL
+399 ENGFSKFYTGTL

-428 LGSLNAADCCPA
+428 LGSLNAANCCPA
-440 AWFPLTTNFTAFEND
+440 AWFPLTTNFTAFAND

-572 GIFTARGTSSNTNP
+572 GIFTARGTSGSAATTDLEVWGAQKITTSNKGMVSVSA
-586 TPRAIAKLAGTTIST
+586 RSYTIY
-601 TGTVVSSTQRF
+601 
-612 ITASVP
+612 
-618 AGTEQTLSINSSA
+618 SA
-631 DYLYVNGVQITGT
+631 EDHVYVNGVAVDASGDDGYTFSIASGEKVQI
-644 SASNPYTVS
+644 
-653 VNLAAGETA
+653 
-662 TYQVITQ
+662 ITQ
-669 TGTRQPY
+669 SGTESPY
-676 IEVIKLTGSAATRS
+676 
-690 VTIGE
+690 VTVLNCA

>member
-14 GTNFMQTERK
+14 GTNFMRTERK
-24 SSMKRKIFN
+24 SSMKKIFN

-45 AVSLFTFSASAAT
+45 AVSLFTLSVSAAT
-58 TESLSGHGSN
+58 SESLSGHGSN
-68 ISSIVATGADF
+68 ISSIVVTGADF

-85 TSADLHGTVYDY
+85 TSTDIHGTVYDY
-97 YLAVPSGT
+97 YLAVPSNT

-117 ADGQPD
+117 AADQGSN
-123 GFVISKFGKNVPNP
+123 FVISALGQNIPNP
-137 PQGIYYIASGA
+137 PRGTILIRQNA

-154 TMTDGAALATAYV
+154 TMTDGTALATAYA
-167 HKDTRNEFGKCD
+167 HKDVVSEFGKCD

-184 YYVSMPVSISTGDP
+184 YYMSMPVSISTGDP

-205 TTGTVTGRHGSN
+205 TTGTVAGRNGSS

-268 GGTTYT
+268 GGVTYT
-274 ISCGTKSHTLA
+274 ISCGVKSHTQP

-296 PLGQF
+296 PIGQF
-301 ANNSGWGY
+301 ANNSAWGV
-309 LGTKFVGPNK
+309 LGSKFAGK
-319 TAPETTGVSLGA
+319 TSLDSTGVSLGA

-341 NGIEDKATNPYGV
+341 NGITNDEKSPYGV
-354 DFVIYGNAFNGN
+354 DFVVYGNAFNGN

-374 SVDGTTWY
+374 SEDGSKWY
-382 ELAGSNYYKSN
+382 ELAGSNYYDGN
-393 FTANDP
+393 FSYTDP
-399 ANGFSKFYTGTL
+399 ASGFSKVYTGTL
-411 RNTSVI
+411 RNTNVV
-417 YTKGSSRVTAK
+417 YTNGTSRVSASLGGRTAK
-428 LGSLNAADCCPA
+428 EVCPT
-440 AWFPLTTNFTAFEND
+440 AWFPLTSNYSI
-455 PTGGA
+455 GGA
-460 TCDSRVSVNL
+460 HTDENVTMTFNS
-470 SGNTLTFTGVTAI
+470 NTLTFTGITAI

-502 GSPSEYGEAVN
+502 GSPNTYGDAVN

-521 KTGGDGFDLAWAVDI
+521 KTGGDGFDLEWAVDI
-536 ATGEPVN
+536 ATGRPVDVT
-543 LSGQKVKYVR
+543 GKTFHYVR

-558 LDFGRFGETSPEIT
+558 LDFGRFGETSTEIC
-572 GIFTARGTSSNTNP
+572 GIFTTANK
-586 TPRAIAKLAGTTIST
+586 A
-601 TGTVVSSTQRF
+601 
-612 ITASVP
+612 TASVSRTAAP
-618 AGTEQTLSINSSA
+618 TTFTIGGTAVTLSKTESEMQTVTIAKNTDVEVVATGSSGNHI
-631 DYLYVNGVQITGT
+631 YVNGVYGTGSVTNTFRLGSNKTQIIRVIVQDGT
-644 SASNPYTVS
+644 SS
-653 VNLAAGETA
+653 L
-662 TYQVITQ
+662 
-669 TGTRQPY
+669 PY
-676 IEVIKLTGSAATRS
+676 IGYARIKTNR
-690 VTIGE
+690 